1 MPDSGIIP
9 TESEPKSNRASPQT
23 PSSEVSSVTVP
34 QIILTTAQPR
44 DIHEIDNSTNQQ
56 QPSHLSTP
64 LPLTRDLLR
73 RKNKID
79 KLLHH
84 NPPNLSTSNSFVVDE
99 RVTAGLGIATPQDNL
114 VLGGTGLRS
123 RRNSNRITN
132 SADDEKI
139 WYKSQPSTPRA
150 SDHSHFQWTSTLD
163 RFKDS
168 PNGNSS
174 SKDNKLSGTSSVTS
188 MSDNASMRAYNAE
201 THRYMQYPYDQ
212 SGRPR
217 HIHNHHHHHH
227 YNHLIRKRR
236 SQTQQYLDLIY
247 EAAARVIHSRSP
259 ENKKKKYTVEPWKET
274 YLSPPSSPPQH
285 QPLPTSPSV
294 PAPSPVMAS
303 DEVFDDKNI
312 HGTQRHPESNDQFGM
327 PAKEPKKNQLQG
339 YSLNFF
345 SPTNHIRLFLWELV
359 KSKNVQ
365 VFIFIL
371 LLLHWLLMACVP
383 IKTNDDKSIFGK
395 QWTHYPILCIQ
406 SIYSLEAIAKII
418 VYGLWIPPSRDNR
431 VSSFLAPIKNCI
443 RRLGGLCRILPREEK
458 EEEIKTEPEHKAYLN
473 KFGNVLDLISILC
486 YWVDFGF
493 MLHEYRYFTLFK
505 TMGATRPLRLLLI
518 FPGTAIIVKSLDE
531 SLGLLLVV
539 LGFLFFFLL
548 LWAMIGLISF
558 QGVFSRRCY
567 MLDSGGVS
575 TYVEPPTYCSGFYN
589 GSDIIG
595 PYNVIKENY
604 DFPSTQGYLCK
615 SGQICIEDPVN
626 NPNFG
631 FVNYDTIFYSFLS
644 IYTVQTLEG
653 WTPML
658 YQNQD
663 GDSDAVAVYYCICVY
678 VLSFLVTFLV
688 FAVITSTFTQIR
700 ANNSESGF
708 TAKKKAHPLLRLAD
722 SHENSTHEDISWKFE
737 DAHNDSGIGVTR
749 LWLKIKIV
757 NMVKSP
763 MFFYFGGLLVF
774 LDLVFMCM
782 RSFYASE
789 KTLEIIDNAETAFTF
804 IFVIEIIIRFVG
816 APTWV
821 QFWSSG
827 RNRFDLFLVI
837 STCVI
842 QLPMIQDSEAYKY
855 LTIFQVLRLY
865 RLLICFPRVRR
876 IIYASLGNGESITNV
891 VVFLVLATA
900 ICSPIFMQM
909 LGGDFEGFM
918 ESDATELRF
927 DAFWQSFM
935 TLIMLYTSE
944 TWTQLLYNAMESQ
957 NGLGSIYAAIFTCI
971 YFAFARFVL
980 AGLYIAVILENFEL
994 DEEYIKQYQIKRFIR
1009 QHTHKDVH
1017 KAETILHKVFG
1028 SLYQRGEKRSVQIPR
1043 LPTSLT
1049 VQVSKSSLADLLVDH
1064 DDPNFKAD
1072 EAAVLAKEAK
1082 DLEKTEQAKKKTG
1095 HGHVYTSTAFADI
1108 TTDDTTDDYELIV
1121 AEENRRALQ
1130 NNEPNSK
1137 SLFIFSQHSKIR
1149 YFCKRLVGNNNDGK
1163 SERKNLFNWLIMA
1176 CVALSIMMVILDEPS
1191 TRKLRED
1198 SMAQSAFYIIDYIL
1212 SLIFV
1217 LEIVIRVIADGL
1229 FLAPRSYLRNAW
1241 NILDFSVVI
1250 FNIVTIFLGS
1260 ERSPR
1265 ALSTVRSLRILRVIR
1280 YFKGVRDIFVD
1291 LFHAFPLMLDALML
1305 TFLVLIPYS
1314 VYGINIFGG
1323 RFWLCND
1330 SDVETLAECIGE
1342 FANNISGDDGV
1353 DANILIPRA
1362 WQNPIANSYSFDN
1375 FPQAFN
1381 HLIGLTSTEGW
1392 VDSLF
1397 SAMSTP
1403 SEEGHQPSF
1412 SWDSPM
1418 IYHSI
1423 YYITFMIISH
1433 GTVQLFV
1440 GVIIEKFKQRSGIT
1454 TLTLKQRQY
1463 LDLRRQMAEI
1473 KPTIKAYRPDSIIR
1487 GWCYDIVANKRGIFN
1502 RITMGI
1508 VLTNIVIICTEY
1520 QNAPTWLENLQEYAY
1535 TACIV
1540 IYALEVLVKFLGM
1553 GRKKWAATK
1562 WNWYDGFIAI
1572 SAVLL
1577 LILRFAVPDLW
1588 TLRVER
1594 YFLVFAAF
1602 RLGEGIDVL
1611 QKLYHTV
1618 ANSMPSII
1626 HVSVVFLIV
1635 MCLFAMLF
1643 MELFGLTRYGQNGD
1657 EHANFR
1663 TYGNALLLLVRMTT
1677 GEGWNYVMMDYTV
1690 EYPNCTNVG
1699 DYLDTDCGSP
1709 GWSYFLFN
1717 FFYIVCTHIFLNL
1730 FTAVIISNFEHTYET
1745 RSRFTGI
1752 SKNDLR
1758 TFKHAWAEIDPNGT
1772 GYIQKKD
1779 VTKLLHHIRGN
1790 LQLGIYDDAYS
1801 IKNLS
1806 KIGHTRVN
1814 EDERELLDE
1823 KIDKTRQPS
1832 YIAGRVALGYNYGEV
1847 NNCLSKINPQE
1858 LQARRKQYNL
1868 YYREIMEAER
1878 SKGISFADVLTIIT
1892 YRFIDIEESLTLE
1905 PLIARLEKIE
1915 RLEKAYA
1922 VEKAS
1927 GVFMTLIQ
1935 RKRYLQQIWLKRNEE
1950 EIKKLGVASAGSLHL
1965 DTSMASLST
1974 PGTRDMRQH
1983 SPVPRIIVENVHLS
1997 PVNRNSIPI
2006 SPMSNFSMDTQQG
2019 SPFAGLD
2026 SPGTVSGTPSPN
2038 PEDDEPSFF
2047 GTPSPGLSPHPNLS
2061 PYARHGWLMMDGN
2074 NSMSE
2079 EQAGR
2084 LMESLY
2090 HSTWSDMLNAAED

>member
-1 MPDSGIIP
+1 MIF
-9 TESEPKSNRASPQT
+9 T
-23 PSSEVSSVTVP
+23 PIS
-34 QIILTTAQPR
+34 
-44 DIHEIDNSTNQQ
+44 
-56 QPSHLSTP
+56 
-64 LPLTRDLLR
+64 
-73 RKNKID
+73 
-79 KLLHH
+79 
-84 NPPNLSTSNSFVVDE
+84 
-99 RVTAGLGIATPQDNL
+99 
-114 VLGGTGLRS
+114 
-123 RRNSNRITN
+123 
-132 SADDEKI
+132 
-139 WYKSQPSTPRA
+139 
-150 SDHSHFQWTSTLD
+150 
-163 RFKDS
+163 
-168 PNGNSS
+168 
-174 SKDNKLSGTSSVTS
+174 
-188 MSDNASMRAYNAE
+188 
-201 THRYMQYPYDQ
+201 
-212 SGRPR
+212 
-217 HIHNHHHHHH
+217 
-227 YNHLIRKRR
+227 
-236 SQTQQYLDLIY
+236 
-247 EAAARVIHSRSP
+247 
-259 ENKKKKYTVEPWKET
+259 
-274 YLSPPSSPPQH
+274 
-285 QPLPTSPSV
+285 
-294 PAPSPVMAS
+294 
-303 DEVFDDKNI
+303 
-312 HGTQRHPESNDQFGM
+312 
-327 PAKEPKKNQLQG
+327 
-339 YSLNFF
+339 
-345 SPTNHIRLFLWELV
+345 
-359 KSKNVQ
+359 
-365 VFIFIL
+365 
-371 LLLHWLLMACVP
+371 
-383 IKTNDDKSIFGK
+383 
-395 QWTHYPILCIQ
+395 
-406 SIYSLEAIAKII
+406 
-418 VYGLWIPPSRDNR
+418 
-431 VSSFLAPIKNCI
+431 NCI
-443 RRLGGLCRILPREEK
+443 RRLRGLSRNLHDNDQK
-458 EEEIKTEPEHKAYLN
+458 EEEDKIELEHKAYLN
-473 KFGNVLDLISILC
+473 KFGNILDLTSIVC
-486 YWVDFGF
+486 YWIDFGF
-493 MLHEYRYFTLFK
+493 MLHGYRYFTLFK
-505 TMGATRPLRLLLI
+505 TLGATRPLRLLLI
-518 FPGTAIIVKSLDE
+518 FPGTAMIVRSLEE

-548 LWAMIGLISF
+548 LWALIGLISF

-567 MLDSGGVS
+567 VLDSAGVS
-575 TYVEPPTYCSGFYN
+575 TYVEPPAYCSGFYN
-589 GSDIIG
+589 GTELIG
-595 PYNVIKENY
+595 PYNVIRETY
-604 DFPSTQGYLCK
+604 GFPGPQGNICK
-615 SGQICIEDPVN
+615 SGQICIEDPIN

-653 WTPML
+653 WTPMM

-663 GDSDAVAVYYCICVY
+663 GDSNAVAVYYCICVY

-700 ANNSESGF
+700 ANNYGSGF
-708 TAKKKAHPLLRLAD
+708 KAKKKSYPLLRLAD
-722 SHENSTHEDISWKFE
+722 SHENSTHEDIPWMFE
-737 DAHNDSGIGVTR
+737 DAHKDSGIGVTR
-749 LWLKIKIV
+749 IWFKRNVV

-763 MFFYFGGLLVF
+763 KFFYFGGLLVF

-782 RSFYASE
+782 RSFYATE
-789 KTLEIIDNAETAFTF
+789 KTLEIIDNAETTFTF
-804 IFVIEIIIRFVG
+804 IFVIEIVLRFVG
-816 APTWV
+816 APNWI

-876 IIYASLGNGESITNV
+876 IIYASLGNGESITNIV
-891 VVFLVLATA
+891 IFLVLATSL
-900 ICSPIFMQM
+900 CSPIFMQM
-909 LGGDFEGFM
+909 LGGDFVDFM
-918 ESDATELRF
+918 DADSTELRF

-971 YFAFARFVL
+971 YFAFARFIL

-994 DEEYIKQYQIKRFIR
+994 EEEYIKQYQIKRFIR
-1009 QHTHKDVH
+1009 QHTHKDIH
-1017 KAETILHKVFG
+1017 KAETILNKLFG
-1028 SLYQRGEKRSVQIPR
+1028 SLYKRSENRSVQIPR
-1043 LPTSLT
+1043 MPTSLT
-1049 VQVSKSSLADLLVDH
+1049 VPVSKSSLAELLVDH
-1064 DDPNFKAD
+1064 DDPDLKEG
-1072 EAAVLAKEAK
+1072 EAAVLAEEAK
-1082 DLEKTEQAKKKTG
+1082 TAEKDEHAKKKSG

-1108 TTDDTTDDYELIV
+1108 TIEDATDDYELIV

-1130 NNEPNSK
+1130 SNIHERK
-1137 SLFIFSQHSKIR
+1137 SLFIFSQRSKTR

-1163 SERKNLFNWLIMA
+1163 SERKNLFNWFIMA

-1217 LEIVIRVIADGL
+1217 IEIIIRVIADGL

-1241 NILDFSVVI
+1241 NTLDFTVVI
-1250 FNIVTIFLGS
+1250 FNIITIFLGS

-1291 LFHAFPLMLDALML
+1291 LFHAFPLMLDALVL
-1305 TFLVLIPYS
+1305 TFLVLVPYS

-1330 SDVETLAECIGE
+1330 DGMENIAECLGE
-1342 FANNISGDDGV
+1342 FANNISGDDVV
-1353 DANILIPRA
+1353 DANILIPRV
-1362 WQNPIANSYSFDN
+1362 WQNPETNSYSFDN

-1381 HLIGLTSTEGW
+1381 HLLGLTSTEGW

-1403 SEEGHQPSF
+1403 SEEGQQPSF

-1473 KPTIKAYRPDSIIR
+1473 KPTIKAYRPDSVIR

-1502 RITMGI
+1502 RITM
-1508 VLTNIVIICTEY
+1508 
-1520 QNAPTWLENLQEYAY
+1520 
-1535 TACIV
+1535 
-1540 IYALEVLVKFLGM
+1540 
-1553 GRKKWAATK
+1553 
-1562 WNWYDGFIAI
+1562 
-1572 SAVLL
+1572 
-1577 LILRFAVPDLW
+1577 
-1588 TLRVER
+1588 ER

-1643 MELFGLTRYGQNGD
+1643 MELFGLTRYGPNGD
-1657 EHANFR
+1657 EHGNFR

-1690 EYPNCTNVG
+1690 QYPNCVNFA
-1699 DYLDTDCGSP
+1699 DYLETDCGSP
-1709 GWSYFLFN
+1709 GWSFFLFN

-1758 TFKHAWAEIDPNGT
+1758 TFKHAWAEIDPTGT

-1779 VTKLLHHIRGN
+1779 VTKLLHHIRGH

-1801 IKNLS
+1801 IKNLKKLS
-1806 KIGHTRVN
+1806 NIQVN
-1814 EDERELLDE
+1814 EDEQHVLDD
-1823 KIDKTRQPS
+1823 KIDKPGTPS
-1832 YIAGRVALGYNYGEV
+1832 YIPGRVTHGYNYNEV

-1868 YYREIMEAER
+1868 YYREIIEAER

-1892 YRFIDIEESLTLE
+1892 YRFIDVEESLTLE
-1905 PLIARLEKIE
+1905 PLIARLEKLE

-1935 RKRYLQQIWLKRNEE
+1935 RKRYLHQIWLKRNEE

-1965 DTSMASLST
+1965 DTSVASLST
-1974 PGTRDMRQH
+1974 PGTRDVRQH

-1997 PVNRNSIPI
+1997 SPVNHQSTPI

-2026 SPGTVSGTPSPN
+2026 SPGTISGAPSPS
-2038 PEDDEPSFF
+2038 PYDEESSFF

-2084 LMESLY
+2084 LMESFY
-2090 HSTWSDMLNAAED
+2090 NNTWSGKSGLSVIIIILRKRHTTRIVNPFLLDMLDAAEE